1 MEKKY
6 SYSPDSINYDN
17 SHNEESSNPT
27 KFDIGKLVA
36 KSTTTL
42 DIDLRKTDIAIS
54 AQVAKYG
61 FANVVSWYATSANI
75 IVSRLLFNFFS
86 DPDHLTITHR
96 EFIQKFCNGCNICS
110 DGYYG
115 QHRSAAKFL
124 DAIKDLPIHKLMC
137 HMPISYLRAFSG
149 LVDNDSKLLVD
160 AKSLQKELKAIRGDL
175 SEKSIQHIAK
185 KLKPYAYGSGSDIR
199 QKKDKFQNCNE
210 EQPVVDSSFLDT
222 SNVPSSI
229 NNIVQFLTDVK
240 RTFKTGTIEYKQL
253 QSIISKL
260 TDFSLKTTDTPTKK
274 PKVESEQMDFGFAV
288 EGGTGDE

>member
-1 MEKKY
+1 MLPKALL
-6 SYSPDSINYDN
+6 PLISI
-17 SHNEESSNPT
+17 
-27 KFDIGKLVA
+27 
-36 KSTTTL
+36 
-42 DIDLRKTDIAIS
+42 LRKTDIAIS

-124 DAIKDLPIHKLMC
+124 DAIKDLPIHKLMR

-160 AKSLQKELKAIRGDL
+160 AKVCRK
-175 SEKSIQHIAK
+175 
-185 KLKPYAYGSGSDIR
+185 
-199 QKKDKFQNCNE
+199 N
-210 EQPVVDSSFLDT
+210 
-222 SNVPSSI
+222 
-229 NNIVQFLTDVK
+229 
-240 RTFKTGTIEYKQL
+240 
-253 QSIISKL
+253 
-260 TDFSLKTTDTPTKK
+260 
-274 PKVESEQMDFGFAV
+274 
-288 EGGTGDE
+288 